1 MTSQIL
7 LRIAALVGSVFRRR
21 SRRDF
26 RPARASAGGHP
37 MRTRRALVVG
47 AALLAVAGDAGAQDL
62 TLLNATVIDGT
73 GAPPAPGM
81 TIVVRNG
88 KLVEITKSAKDNK
101 GAKVIDV
108 GGRWVMPGLID
119 AHTHFIN
126 PASAERALRSGVTTA
141 RVLGDEYFQ
150 GVGVRDLVRAGV
162 VEGPEMLVSAGHV
175 RPKLGTAFIVSYP
188 PFGRYMNTELRG
200 AANVA
205 EVVRAVLDRGADVI
219 KVGASERAGLA
230 STDPRRQELTYDEI
244 RAAVAEATKR
254 GKFVA
259 AHAHDAKGAH
269 DAVRAG
275 VRSVEHGT
283 YITDQTLRLM
293 KERGAFLVPTL
304 AVMSAL
310 GDPKGLTADEIAL
323 GIRTR
328 HMQSAI
334 RAMVRKAHALGIPI
348 AAATDG
354 TYDDGDETAAIRVQ
368 HDMEIMRECGLTPM
382 EAIVAATRNGARVLG
397 IDARTGTL
405 EAGKEADLLVFDRN
419 PLEDFVVLFEPLVI
433 VADGKVVQNRIY

>member
-1 MTSQIL
+1 MSRARL
-7 LRIAALVGSVFRRR
+7 VAALTAVFAATLAKTLV
-21 SRRDF
+21 SAP
-26 RPARASAGGHP
+26 PAA
-37 MRTRRALVVG
+37 T
-47 AALLAVAGDAGAQDL
+47 QDL
-62 TLLNATVIDGT
+62 TLVNATVIDGT
-73 GAPPAPGM
+73 GRPPAPGM
-81 TIVVRNG
+81 TVVVRGG
-88 KLVEITKSAKDNK
+88 KIVEITRATPEGR

-108 GGRWVMPGLID
+108 GGRWVLPGFID
-119 AHTHFIN
+119 AHTHFIT

-162 VEGPEMLVSAGHV
+162 VRGPEMLVSAGHV
-175 RPKLGTAFIVSYP
+175 RPKLGTAFIVAYP
-188 PFGRYMNTELRG
+188 QFGRYMATELRG

-205 EVVRAVLDRGADVI
+205 EVVRAVLERGADVV

-230 STDPRRQELTYDEI
+230 ATDPRRQELTHDEI
-244 RAAVAEATKR
+244 RAAVVEASKR

-283 YITDQTLRLM
+283 YLADSTLRLM
-293 KERGAFLVPTL
+293 KERGTFLVPTL
-304 AVMSAL
+304 AVMSSL
-310 GDPKGLTADEIAL
+310 GDPKGFSANEIAL

-354 TYDDGDETAAIRVQ
+354 TYDEGDETAAIRVQ
-368 HDMEIMRECGLTPM
+368 HDIEIMLACGLTPM
-382 EAIVAATRNGARVLG
+382 EAIVAGTSTGALVLG
-397 IDARTGTL
+397 IEGRTGSV
-405 EAGKEADLLVFDRN
+405 EPGKEADLLVFDRD
-419 PLEDFVVLFEPLVI
+419 PLSDFMVLFEPLI
-433 VADGKVVQNRIY
+433 VVSDGQVVQNRMY

>member
-1 MTSQIL
+1 VNRCPLFDALVEAL
-7 LRIAALVGSVFRRR
+7 LALTAFGRERLGVGRRRGAATALGAALVGSV
-21 SRRDF
+21 
-26 RPARASAGGHP
+26 PVTAI
-37 MRTRRALVVG
+37 
-47 AALLAVAGDAGAQDL
+47 AQDL
-62 TLLNATVIDGT
+62 TLVNATVIDGT

-81 TIVVRNG
+81 TIVVRGG
-88 KLVEITKSAKDNK
+88 KLAEISKGSSAAKD
-101 GAKVIDV
+101 ATAIDV
-108 GGRWVMPGLID
+108 GGRWVLPGLID
-119 AHTHFIN
+119 AHAHFIT
-126 PASAERALRSGVTTA
+126 PASAERALLSGVTTA
-141 RVLGDEYFQ
+141 RILGDEYFQ
-150 GVGVRDLVRAGV
+150 GIGVRDLVRAGAV
-162 VEGPEMLVSAGHV
+162 RGPEMLVSAGHV

-188 PFGRYMNTELRG
+188 QFGRYMKTDLHG
-200 AANVA
+200 GANVA
-205 EVVRAVLDRGADVI
+205 EVVRAVLEKGADVV

-230 STDPRRQELTYDEI
+230 NTDPRRQELNYDEI

-283 YITDQTLRLM
+283 YISDETLQLM
-293 KERGAFLVPTL
+293 KERGTFLVPTL

-310 GDPKGLTADEIAL
+310 GDPRGLTDDAIAL

-354 TYDDGDETAAIRVQ
+354 TYDGGDETGAIRVQ
-368 HDMEIMRECGLTPM
+368 HDMEIMRECGFTPM
-382 EAIVAATRNGARVLG
+382 EAVVAATRTGARVLG
-397 IDARTGTL
+397 IDSRTGTL
-405 EAGKEADLLVFDRN
+405 QVGKEADLLVFDRN
-419 PLEDFVVLFEPLVI
+419 PLEDLVVLFEPLV
-433 VADGKVVQNRIY
+433 VVTDGKVVQNRIY

>member
-1 MTSQIL
+1 MSACL
-7 LRIAALVGSVFRRR
+7 A
-21 SRRDF
+21 
-26 RPARASAGGHP
+26 PAPTLA
-37 MRTRRALVVG
+37 
-47 AALLAVAGDAGAQDL
+47 AALLALMPAGVIAQDL
-62 TLLNATVIDGT
+62 TITNATLINGT

-81 TIVVRNG
+81 TVVVRAG
-88 KLVEITKSAKDNK
+88 TIVDISTSSKDASGSK
-101 GAKVIDV
+101 IIDV
-108 GGRWVMPGLID
+108 AGRWILPGLID
-119 AHTHFIN
+119 AHAHFIT

-141 RVLGDEYFQ
+141 RILGDDYFQ
-150 GVGVRDLVRAGV
+150 GVGVRDLVRAGAAP
-162 VEGPEMLVSAGHV
+162 GPEMLVSAGHV
-175 RPKLGTAFIVSYP
+175 RPKLGTAFVVAYP
-188 PFGRYMNTELRG
+188 QFGRYLQTELHG

-205 EVVRAVLDRGADVI
+205 EVVRAVLDRGADVV

-244 RAAVAEATKR
+244 RAAVTEAGKR
-254 GKFVA
+254 GRFVA

-283 YITDQTLRLM
+283 YITDETLRLM
-293 KERGAFLVPTL
+293 QERGTFLVPTL
-304 AVMSAL
+304 AVMSPL
-310 GDPKGLTADEIAL
+310 GDPRGLGADEIAL
-323 GIRTR
+323 GVRTR

-354 TYDDGDETAAIRVQ
+354 TYGDGEETAAIRVQ

-397 IDARTGTL
+397 IDGRTGTV
-405 EAGKEADLLVFDRN
+405 EVGKEADLLVVDRN
-419 PLEDFVVLFEPLVI
+419 PLEDFAVLFEPLV
-433 VADGKVVQNRIY
+433 VVSDGGVVQDRIY

>member
-1 MTSQIL
+1 MADERTFEPAARGTLVNGYSTPRRL
-7 LRIAALVGSVFRRR
+7 WRITAVL
-21 SRRDF
+21 
-26 RPARASAGGHP
+26 
-37 MRTRRALVVG
+37 G
-47 AALLAVAGDAGAQDL
+47 AACSAPTGLAHAQGL
-62 TLLNATVIDGT
+62 TLVNATVIDGT

-81 TIVVRNG
+81 TVVVRGG
-88 KLVEITKSAKDNK
+88 KVAEITR
-101 GAKVIDV
+101 GARARSGTKVLDLE
-108 GGRWVMPGLID
+108 GRWVLPGLID
-119 AHTHFIN
+119 AHTHFID

-150 GVGVRDLVRAGV
+150 GIGVRDLVRAGV

-175 RPKLGTAFIVSYP
+175 RPKLGTAFIVAYP
-188 PFGRYMNTELRG
+188 QFGRYLNSELRG
-200 AANVA
+200 ASNVA
-205 EVVRAVLDRGADVI
+205 EVVRAVLDRGADVV

-244 RAAVAEATKR
+244 RAAVAEAGKA

-259 AHAHDAKGAH
+259 AHAHDASGAQ

-275 VRSVEHGT
+275 VRSMEHGT
-283 YITDQTLRLM
+283 YITEETLRLM
-293 KERGAFLVPTL
+293 KERGTFLVPTL

-310 GDPKGLTADEIAL
+310 GDPKGLSADEIAL

-354 TYDDGDETAAIRVQ
+354 TYGDGDETAAIRVQ

-405 EAGKEADLLVFDRN
+405 EPGKEADLLVVDRN
-419 PLEDFVVLFEPLVI
+419 PLEDFVVLFEPLV
-433 VADGKVVQNRIY
+433 VVTDGKIVQNRIY